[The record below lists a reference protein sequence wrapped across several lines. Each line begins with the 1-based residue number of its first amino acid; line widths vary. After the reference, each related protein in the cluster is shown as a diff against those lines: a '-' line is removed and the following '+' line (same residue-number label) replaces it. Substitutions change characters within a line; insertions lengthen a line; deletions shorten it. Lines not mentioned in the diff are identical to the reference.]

1 MAFPQTELPVF
12 VDIAP
17 GASPMGTTDSW
28 DQYWVDITRDVRVAQ
43 RIVINEGIPDE
54 ANQADPGSCVLTLD
68 NGISRVPSTAGKLGC
83 YTTRNPLGPY
93 YGKLQKNTPLR
104 VRIQCGRE
112 TFNRNLPVGPW
123 GTSDTGIK
131 WSNIGAL
138 WTMDGTR
145 GAVAPA
151 ANSTTTTSAGNAGSW
166 DFEMTGGV
174 GVDIV
179 GSGADFTMFVNYRRA
194 SSSNLY
200 TFYMDWT
207 PSGQLNLFITR
218 TIAGV
223 TVTLSSG
230 GIGSIV
236 ANRRYNFRL
245 KVEGGFMSAR
255 IWDSTGSEPTT
266 WTVSASGEGTYTL
279 DNTSLGTNIQL
290 QATRFTGA
298 ATTTGYWW
306 DLIINQYPFIGT
318 VPEWPIRWDQSGNDS
333 TAPLKATGV
342 LRRLQSGKSP
352 VKSPLYS
359 FIDGI
364 NPTALWTL
372 EDDSGATLVSS
383 QTPNVAGGTYFTSSP
398 GGWQGPPKL
407 GGTSSQ
413 YTVEQNTTIAFTL
426 PRMIVTD
433 RWFAWFAFYMPVLPV
448 PNPTIFRVR
457 SSGTIVQWDVN
468 ISSSFGGVMYLV
480 GQDASGNVLVNQSI
494 TYVAGQWTI
503 AQIEIQQTGST
514 FTGRIVNYQFGDG
527 GVHGATAP
535 AVTGSL
541 GTPNAA
547 SIYGSTGF
555 QASAAGP
562 VAVWNTIPS
571 VNIASLMLAG
581 NGFQGEDAATR
592 AARLAAEKGVRL
604 DLINGGPGASANSA
618 MGIQTSDQFL
628 NVMGEIAT
636 TDLGFLTEFRGGLRY
651 RARGRRYNQNPRM
664 ALDFLA
670 GHIKEPPEPVDD
682 DQRLHNDITVNRK
695 NAGSAR
701 AYDPASIAALGQ
713 ADTEVTINPAKDD
726 DLPGQAGFRLYLG
739 TWNEM
744 RWPSVKLDLARN
756 AGVTNFRERATA
768 LDPGAYVTLANP
780 PTNLPVG
787 TVDLLVE
794 NVQTTLGPFE
804 WTIEVTCQPYGPWR
818 ITDSSNTTR
827 IPRMDLVGSTLNST
841 EAATALLATD
851 TWTIA
856 NTGRSWDAT
865 QVPFDWMVNGE
876 RVTVTALTG
885 TSSQT
890 ATVTRGV
897 NGISKAHAVGEPV
910 VLADPLYVAL

>member
-1 MAFPQTELPVF
+1 MFPQTELPVF

-28 DQYWVDITRDVRVAQ
+28 DPFWVDITRDVRVNQ
-43 RIVINEGIPDE
+43 KIVINEGIPDE

-68 NGISRVPSTAGKLGC
+68 NGTSRVPSTAGQLGC

-104 VRIQCGRE
+104 VRIQRGRE
-112 TFNRNLPVGPW
+112 TFNRNLPSGPW

-131 WSNIGAL
+131 WSNIGSL

-145 GAVAPA
+145 GAVAPPS
-151 ANSTTTTSAGNAGSW
+151 NSTTTTSAGNAGSW

-179 GSGADFTMFVNYRRA
+179 GSGADFTMYVNYRRA
-194 SSSNLY
+194 STSNCY
-200 TFYMDWT
+200 IFYMDWT
-207 PSGQLNLFITR
+207 PTGNLNLFLQRVVGGVTT
-218 TIAGV
+218 TIA
-223 TVTLSSG
+223 SG
-230 GIGSIV
+230 GIGAIV

-255 IWDSTGSEPTT
+255 VWDSTGSEPTT
-266 WTVSASGEGTYTL
+266 WNVSASGEGTYTL
-279 DNTSLGTNIQL
+279 DNTSLGTSIQL

-333 TAPLKATGV
+333 TGPIKATGV

-359 FIDGI
+359 FMDGLS
-364 NPTALWTL
+364 PAGLWTM
-372 EDDSGATLVSS
+372 EDDSGATLASS
-383 QTPNVAGGTYFTSSP
+383 QTPNVAGGTIYSSSP
-398 GGWQGPPKL
+398 GGWDGPPKL

-413 YTVEQNTTIAFTL
+413 YTVETNTTISFTF
-426 PRMIVTD
+426 PRMNIVD
-433 RWFAWFAFYMPVLPV
+433 RWLVWFTFYMPVLPV
-448 PNPTIFRVR
+448 TNPTIFRVR
-457 SSGTIVQWDVN
+457 SSGTVTQWDMK
-468 ISSSFGGVMYLV
+468 ISDSFGGVMYLV
-480 GQDASGNVLVNQSI
+480 GQDQNGNVLVNQSI
-494 TYVAGQWTI
+494 VYVPGQWVLG
-503 AQIEIQQTGST
+503 QIEIQQTGANT
-514 FTGRIVNYQFGDG
+514 TGRIVNYHFGS
-527 GVHGATAP
+527 GAFSGSTSAP
-535 AVTGSL
+535 FA
-541 GTPNAA
+541 GTCGAPNAA
-547 SIYGSTGF
+547 SIFGSTGF

-562 VAVWNTIPS
+562 VAVYPTIPP
-571 VNIASLMLAG
+571 VNISNLMLAG
-581 NGFQGEDAATR
+581 NGFVGEDSATR
-592 AARLAAEKGVRL
+592 AVRLAGEKGVRL
-604 DLINGGPGASANSA
+604 DIISGGPSSSANSLL
-618 MGIQTSDQFL
+618 GVQTSDQFL
-628 NVMGEIAT
+628 NTMGEIAT
-636 TDLGFLTEFRGGLRY
+636 TDLGLLTEFRGGLRY
-651 RARGRRYNQNPRM
+651 RARGRRYNQNARM
-664 ALDFLA
+664 ALDFAA

-682 DQRLHNDITVNRK
+682 DQRLHNDVTVTRK
-695 NAGSAR
+695 NGGSAR
-701 AYDPASIAALGQ
+701 AYDPASITALGQ
-713 ADTEVTINPAKDD
+713 ADTEVTINPATDD
-726 DLPGQAGFRLYLG
+726 ELPGHAGFRLYLG

-744 RWPSVKLDLARN
+744 RWPSITLDLARN
-756 AGVTNFRERATA
+756 AGVTNYLERATA

-780 PTNLPVG
+780 PTNLPIG

-794 NVQTTLGPFE
+794 GVQTTIGPFE
-804 WTIEVTCQPYGPWR
+804 WTVELTCQPYGPWR

-827 IPRMDLVGSTLNST
+827 IPRMDLVGSTLNSS
-841 EAATALLATD
+841 ESATALLATD
-851 TWTIA
+851 SWTIA
-856 NTGRSWDAT
+856 NSGRSWDAT

-897 NGISKAHAVGEPV
+897 NGITKPHSVGEAI